1 MLSASQVRMLQAI
14 QRLLVDPCPIA
25 ERQQELVILLQRLL
39 HAVYL
44 EIEYNRPSCENA
56 EPILRFKGPG
66 PQPQCFYHYRA
77 KQAFFKGLRITAY
90 FSASPLANIVSP
102 ENTREVLKFI
112 VGRLAIYFQVKLKNM
127 EAPVFEQEVWKLR
140 AQSLISEQEKLRAE
154 YARLTQALKEEEE
167 LILQNEKINALGEI
181 TPILAHEI
189 KTPLSAMRGALLN
202 FANTLPSVLKELS
215 GYIHNLS
222 PAENDVF
229 WQLVDRI
236 KDPSSKTAR
245 KEINEMAQEKT
256 TFSTREERE
265 YIRQVR
271 KQLQAFP
278 LERPEELAEKFVKIG
293 LTREPSHIFSL
304 FPKNFEKTIDT
315 LYSLATV
322 WRQMTTLKNASQK
335 SQKIVA
341 ALRKYVGQPDQV
353 LEISAPETLEIVLT
367 LYNYYLE
374 QGIRLTTEWQDVPTI
389 FANPLE
395 LIQVWTDL
403 IMNAVYAM
411 EGKGELCIRIAA
423 QGDMLHV
430 AFEDTGPMIAPEKIP
445 FVFQPGALTRKG
457 EEKVGIGLF
466 NCRQIIEK
474 HGGNI
479 TVSSDSKITRFLVKL
494 PLSRHAPELTLSQY
508 LPESM

>member
-1 MLSASQVRMLQAI
+1 MLSASQVSTLQAI
-14 QRLLVDPCPIA
+14 QRLLVHA
-25 ERQQELVILLQRLL
+25 TSVTEQEYGLAVLLQQMLR
-39 HAVYL
+39 AVYL
-44 EIEYNRPSCENA
+44 EIEYNIPGSENA
-56 EPILRFKGPG
+56 PPLLRFKGPG
-66 PQPQCFYHYRA
+66 PQPETLYHYRA
-77 KQAFFKGLRITAY
+77 KQAFLNGLRITAY
-90 FSASPLANIVSP
+90 FSTSPSENAGQP
-102 ENTREVLKFI
+102 ENSGEILKFI
-112 VGRLAIYFQVKLKNM
+112 AERLVTYLQAKLKNS
-127 EAPVFEQEVWKLR
+127 EALLPEEAVWSLR
-140 AQSLISEQEKLRAE
+140 AQSLISEQEKLRSQ
-154 YARLTQALKEEEE
+154 YARLTQALTEEEE

-202 FANTLPSVLKELS
+202 FSNSLPAILKELS

-222 PAENDVF
+222 PAENDLF
-229 WQLVDRI
+229 WQLLDRI
-236 KDPSSKTAR
+236 KDPGSKTAR

-256 TFSTREERE
+256 TFSTREERKHIQE
-265 YIRQVR
+265 VR

-293 LTREPSHIFSL
+293 LTRKPSHIFSL

-341 ALRKYVGQPDQV
+341 ALHKYVGQPDHALAV
-353 LEISAPETLEIVLT
+353 SVPETLEIVLT

-374 QGIRLTTEWQDVPTI
+374 QGIRLVTDWQEAPNVL
-389 FANPLE
+389 ANPLE

-411 EGKGELCIRIAA
+411 EGKGKLCIKVAA
-423 QGDMLHV
+423 RADMLHI
-430 AFEDTGPMIAPEKIP
+430 AFEDTGPIIASEKIP
-445 FVFQPGALTRKG
+445 FVFLPGALTRKG
-457 EEKVGIGLF
+457 EEKIGIGLF

-479 TVSSDSKITRFLVKL
+479 TVSSGPETTCFLVKL
-494 PLSRHAPELTLSQY
+494 PLARPAPELTISEY
-508 LPESM
+508 MPEPV